1 VEFRHLRYF
10 VAVAEALNYRR
21 AAERLR
27 VAQPSLSKQIKDLEA
42 EVGARLLNRNTG
54 GVSLTDAGA
63 TLLEEARDI
72 LERVEMA
79 AEATREAEA
88 GRGGRLTIGSLGAIS
103 ASFLPAS
110 LAAFRE
116 RFPRVEVNLHE
127 TSVPDQIAALNA
139 GLVQL
144 AFTTDQDLPTPPT
157 FESAEVLATRLVLA
171 MNRGHRLARRL
182 SVPLADVAEEPFLF
196 IGETEHHDRHRM
208 IIDAIFDARGIR
220 HRPIKRV
227 NGYESLVAL
236 VAGGHGLS
244 VLLPFPRSRGKDQIV
259 FRRIQEDGDDL
270 VLRLFAVWRRGSG
283 SQLARNFVDVLRS
296 TSTIPKPAPTSRGPK
311 SRSDAASSS

>member
-10 VAVAEALNYRR
+10 VAVAEALSYRR

-27 VAQPSLSKQIKDLEA
+27 VAQPALSRQIKDLER

-72 LERVEMA
+72 LERMEMA
-79 AEATREAEA
+79 AEATREAAA
-88 GRGGRLTIGSLGAIS
+88 GRSGRLTIGSLGAIS

-110 LAAFRE
+110 LAAFRA
-116 RFPRVEVNLHE
+116 RFPRVEVSLHE
-127 TSVPDQIAALNA
+127 AAVPDQMAALNA

-144 AFTTDQDLPTPPT
+144 AFTTDQDLATPPA
-157 FESAEVLATRLVLA
+157 FESAEVLVSRLMLA
-171 MNRGHRLARRL
+171 MSRTHRLARR
-182 SVPLADVAEEPFLF
+182 SAVRLADVAEEPFLF

-208 IIDAIFDARGIR
+208 IIDGIFVARGIR

-227 NGYESLVAL
+227 NGYASLVAL

-244 VLLPFPRSRGKDQIV
+244 VLLPFPKSRGKDEIV
-259 FRRIQEDGDDL
+259 CRRIQEDGDDL
-270 VLRLFAVWRRGSG
+270 VLRLFAVWRRGGG
-283 SQLARNFVDVLRS
+283 SPMARNFVDVLRS
-296 TSTIPKPAPTSRGPK
+296 TSAIHET
-311 SRSDAASSS
+311 AARVS

>member
-42 EVGARLLNRNTG
+42 KVGARLLNRNTG